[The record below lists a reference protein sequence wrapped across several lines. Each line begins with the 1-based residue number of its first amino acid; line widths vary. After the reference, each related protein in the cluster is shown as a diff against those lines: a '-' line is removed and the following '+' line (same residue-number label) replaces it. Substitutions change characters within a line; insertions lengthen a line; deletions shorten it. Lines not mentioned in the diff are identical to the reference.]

1 MYRDDEVIDFD
12 LLNTTNQVPVGEQ
25 WLTITDYTVFLF
37 QRKRTA
43 YKEMAVF
50 TMRHETGST
59 LEHGV
64 FVRAVKTDGSFE
76 RPSLE
81 FVRFCRKALRDEDL
95 QRVSFESLPGC
106 ALRCEVRRRKG
117 KSYIAKIYRHDAVLP
132 QKRDKSLIITDL
144 GGIRPCSGLR
154 LRV

>member
-1 MYRDDEVIDFD
+1 MYRDDGVIDFD
-12 LLNTTNQVPVGEQ
+12 LHTSSQVPVGEQ

-50 TMRHETGST
+50 TMRHEMGST
-59 LEHGV
+59 LDHEV
-64 FVRAVKTDGSFE
+64 FVRAVKVDGSFE

-95 QRVSFESLPGC
+95 QRVSFESLLGC
-106 ALRCEVRRRKG
+106 EMRCEVRRRND
-117 KSYIAKIYRHDAVLP
+117 KSYVAKIYRHDAVLP

-144 GGIRPCSGLR
+144 GGVR
-154 LRV
+154 L